1 MHFSLLWKAFSNKI
15 SDITVVLHSWAEML
29 SCLSNSTAVHK
40 VYGWNK
46 VTVCFFFL
54 HTHCLC
60 QQVII
65 FCSLYRFISLHS
77 AINYKILTCC
87 LGSLRWNV
95 FFCATSRN
103 TFALF
108 ARHLS
113 LTEDYLSSMSCQYF
127 TAVGGES
134 SPFPDDTPVCFKTK
148 PLLRDHRC
156 MSPSVNR
163 Y

>member
-1 MHFSLLWKAFSNKI
+1 MSAGDYILLIVSIYFPP
-15 SDITVVLHSWAEML
+15 
-29 SCLSNSTAVHK
+29 LSNQLQDPHLLPWLSEVE
-40 VYGWNK
+40 
-46 VTVCFFFL
+46 
-54 HTHCLC
+54 
-60 QQVII
+60 
-65 FCSLYRFISLHS
+65 R
-77 AINYKILTCC
+77 
-87 LGSLRWNV
+87 

-108 ARHLS
+108 TRHLS
-113 LTEDYLSSMSCQYF
+113 LTEDYLSSVSCQYF

-163 Y
+163 YQHRIHLKGQCGCTMAIREHLGRVSLSQSRTVFCSSEKVSFDLVPK

>member
-1 MHFSLLWKAFSNKI
+1 MF
-15 SDITVVLHSWAEML
+15 
-29 SCLSNSTAVHK
+29 
-40 VYGWNK
+40 
-46 VTVCFFFL
+46 
-54 HTHCLC
+54 
-60 QQVII
+60 
-65 FCSLYRFISLHS
+65 
-77 AINYKILTCC
+77 
-87 LGSLRWNV
+87 

-113 LTEDYLSSMSCQYF
+113 LTEDYLSSVSCQYF

-156 MSPSVNR
+156 MSPSGNR
-163 Y
+163 YQHRIHLKGQCGCTMAIREHLGRVSLGQSWTGFCSSEKVSFDLVPKWTAVLQTHEHWVEKKKKEKSIKRWQNCQMALFSSTSSP